1 MSGNKGKSLAALDN
15 ESDADLPA
23 VALLDAG
30 GGLNACGVDI
40 VGSALDAGRKLA
52 RVVPSAALPPLKV
65 CVAVLG

>member
-1 MSGNKGKSLAALDN
+1 MSGDKGKSLAALDN

-40 VGSALDAGRKLA
+40 VGSAL
-52 RVVPSAALPPLKV
+52 
-65 CVAVLG
+65 